1 MIKAI
6 YYTEKIPMDVFTV
19 RKDYKTNNPEKT
31 QKIIDFLLNITKT
44 EEGKQIIKS
53 FDRESFVPARSEE
66 YDIVRDAGKILNV
79 QPEK

>member
-19 RKDYKTNNPEKT
+19 RSDYKTVNPEKT
-31 QKIIDFLLNITKT
+31 EKIVQFLLNITKT

-53 FDRESFVPARSEE
+53 FDRESFVRANSEE
-66 YDIVRDAGKILNV
+66 YDIVREAGKILNV